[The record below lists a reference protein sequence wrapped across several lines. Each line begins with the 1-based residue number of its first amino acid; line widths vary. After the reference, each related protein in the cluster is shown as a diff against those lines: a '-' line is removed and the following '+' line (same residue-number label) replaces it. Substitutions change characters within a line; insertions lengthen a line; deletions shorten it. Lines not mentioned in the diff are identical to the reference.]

1 MRQMK
6 KKAVN
11 ESPKTRDLQKT
22 REKILYT
29 AFQKFFQSGFQA
41 TSMDDLV
48 KETDLSKGAFYHQF
62 PTKFIL
68 GYAVVEEVIRPL
80 ILNRWIRP
88 LQDYDDPLQGI
99 LDLMQKHICDIKPDL
114 IRYGCPL
121 NNFMQEMSPVDKGFQ
136 TRLKSALQLWI
147 QELEKELV
155 RAKENGL
162 VLENI
167 NTQEAASF
175 IVMFHEGV
183 YGFLKGSGDR
193 KLCGHFL
200 NMMKNYLQSISTAK
214 RNSFR

>member
-1 MRQMK
+1 MK
-6 KKAVN
+6 KQAVKQL
-11 ESPKTRDLQKT
+11 PKTRDLQKT

-29 AFQKFFQSGFQA
+29 AFLKFFQSGFQA
-41 TSMDDLV
+41 TSMDDIV

-62 PTKFIL
+62 PSKFVL

-80 ILNRWIRP
+80 IIDRWIRP
-88 LQDYDDPLQGI
+88 LQDYKNPLLGI

-121 NNFMQEMSPVDKGFQ
+121 NNFMQEMSPVDKGFN

-155 RAKENGL
+155 RAKENGQI
-162 VLENI
+162 LENI

-193 KLCGHFL
+193 KLSGHFL
-200 NMMKNYLQSISTAK
+200 NMMKNYLQSISTTD
-214 RNSFR
+214 

>member
-1 MRQMK
+1 M
-6 KKAVN
+6 KKAVKQL
-11 ESPKTRDLQKT
+11 PKTRDLEKT

-41 TSMDDLV
+41 TSMDDIV

-80 ILNRWIRP
+80 IIDRWIRP
-88 LQDYDDPLQGI
+88 LQDYEDPLQGI

-121 NNFMQEMSPVDKGFQ
+121 NNFMQEMSPVDKGFH

-162 VLENI
+162 ILENI

-193 KLCGHFL
+193 KLSGHFL
-200 NMMKNYLQSISTAK
+200 NMMKNYLQSISTGK
-214 RNSFR
+214 

>member
-1 MRQMK
+1 MK
-6 KKAVN
+6 KLAKQ
-11 ESPKTRDLQKT
+11 PTKTRDLQKT
-22 REKILYT
+22 RERILYI
-29 AFQKFFQSGFQA
+29 AFEKFFKSGFQA

-62 PTKFIL
+62 PTKFVL

-88 LQDYDDPLQGI
+88 LQDYDNPMQGI

-121 NNFMQEMSPVDKGFQ
+121 NNFMQEMSAVDKGFR
-136 TRLKSALQLWI
+136 TRLKAALQLWI
-147 QELEKELV
+147 RELEKELV
-155 RAKENGL
+155 RAKERGL
-162 VLENI
+162 IRDDVDTEE
-167 NTQEAASF
+167 TASF

-193 KLCGHFL
+193 KASLIFRDG
-200 NMMKNYLQSISTAK
+200 MKRYLDSIST
-214 RNSFR
+214 NSGKPNGRTR

>member
-1 MRQMK
+1 M
-6 KKAVN
+6 KKAVKQL
-11 ESPKTRDLQKT
+11 PKTRDLEKT

-41 TSMDDLV
+41 TSMDDIV
-48 KETDLSKGAFYHQF
+48 KGTDLSKGAFYHQF

-80 ILNRWIRP
+80 IIDRWIRP
-88 LQDYDDPLQGI
+88 LQDYEDPLQGI

-121 NNFMQEMSPVDKGFQ
+121 NNFMQEMSPVDKGFH

-162 VLENI
+162 ILENI

-193 KLCGHFL
+193 KLSGHFL
-200 NMMKNYLQSISTAK
+200 NMMKNYLQSISTGK
-214 RNSFR
+214 